1 LVGTSL
7 KALPEA
13 TGHPHQA
20 TILGPLATRLPA
32 HLAGPQQV
40 AFSKGEHSSGQLV
53 MIHEDNASPQQWH
66 LGLITNTCSG
76 ADRRVRVVDIKTAKG
91 VIRRPIRKV
100 EPLPISPVS

>member
-1 LVGTSL
+1 
-7 KALPEA
+7 
-13 TGHPHQA
+13 
-20 TILGPLATRLPA
+20 LATRLPA

-40 AFSKGEHSSGQLV
+40 AGNLVAKGEHSSGQLV

-100 EPLPISPVS
+100 APLPISPVS